1 MEWCQQWYAT
11 ARYEEPLNA
20 LFTLPLVAQF
30 LNGHGLEEDAIA
42 RCFKME
48 FKGGGKLSHNVPNCL
63 WRGSGSVCIGKRF
76 REHQMCCDFCLLP
89 PLPAAVAEVKLAIPK
104 TANSIFENFR
114 ADLEKC
120 EEWLR
125 PDTAPFVRKR
135 FGVDG
140 FDYAL
145 AILID
150 LSGTGQCRHQ
160 WEAGID
166 EDAYRRRGIFARL
179 IAPDAP

>member
-1 MEWCQQWYAT
+1 M
-11 ARYEEPLNA
+11 
-20 LFTLPLVAQF
+20 
-30 LNGHGLEEDAIA
+30 
-42 RCFKME
+42 
-48 FKGGGKLSHNVPNCL
+48 
-63 WRGSGSVCIGKRF
+63 GKRS
-76 REHQMCCDFCLLP
+76 REHKMGGDFGRLP
-89 PLPAAVAEVKLAIPK
+89 PRRAGVAEVKLATPK
-104 TANSIFENFR
+104 PATSIFENFR

-179 IAPDAP
+179 TAPDAP